1 MHVKGRGGGQKCRM
15 LSTEMS
21 RSWEVKWGFHTPGAC
36 RTLGGGCKQAQH
48 PQQVKG
54 RWGLSLLHPP
64 SPLHHCWTTPSQ
76 PTPGLGP
83 GIAAGSR
90 AGDVLG

>member
-1 MHVKGRGGGQKCRM
+1 M

-36 RTLGGGCKQAQH
+36 RMLGGGCKQAQH

-54 RWGLSLLHPP
+54 RGGLSLLHPP

>member
-1 MHVKGRGGGQKCRM
+1 M

-36 RTLGGGCKQAQH
+36 RMLGGGCKQAQH

-64 SPLHHCWTTPSQ
+64 PSQ